1 MNQIRS
7 AEMREQLEKH
17 KAELVERISKI
28 RTDVGSGLEADSA
41 EQATQ
46 LENME
51 VLDALVR
58 EGEEELTLIK
68 AALQRIDAGTYGA
81 CTACG
86 ESISSERLE
95 VRPYSDECISCAS
108 KHD

>member
-7 AEMREQLEKH
+7 AEIREQLEKH

-28 RTDVGSGLEADSA
+28 RMDVGSGLEADSA

-58 EGEEELTLIK
+58 EGEEELALIK